1 MLAVCLA
8 GIVLSVSAA
17 IMWWKRRPAGT
28 MGVPPLPQDRRVFAG
43 LLAILAI
50 GGVLFP
56 LVGLSL
62 IVMLALDL
70 ALSRFWRRGRA

>member
-1 MLAVCLA
+1 MA
-8 GIVLSVSAA
+8 S
-17 IMWWKRRPAGT
+17 
-28 MGVPPLPQDRRVFAG
+28 RRVFAG

-70 ALSRFWRRGRA
+70 ALSRFWRRGKASSHAAEASGPALPGR

>member
-1 MLAVCLA
+1 MA
-8 GIVLSVSAA
+8 SP
-17 IMWWKRRPAGT
+17 W
-28 MGVPPLPQDRRVFAG
+28 VFAG
-43 LLAILAI
+43 LLAILAV

-70 ALSRFWRRGRA
+70 ALSRFWRRGGARSQMAEVTGPPLPGR

>member
-1 MLAVCLA
+1 MA
-8 GIVLSVSAA
+8 S
-17 IMWWKRRPAGT
+17 
-28 MGVPPLPQDRRVFAG
+28 RRVFAG
-43 LLAILAI
+43 LLAILAV

-70 ALSRFWRRGRA
+70 ALSRFWRRGGA